1 MSLLR
6 LDLLSNEAIQD
17 LSPSFD
23 LLTATEHKD
32 GKYRLRRYS
41 MVELLAEPYM
51 FKQLPTN
58 TFMQTDEYNDFQGNV
73 ERKFDNIDECILNGK
88 GMKELI
94 YKFRMGNKLPIG
106 TPIDIHQMR
115 IITLYDETPVSP
127 EGVHRDGYDFIAM
140 IGIARDN
147 IKGGHLLVYTEQ
159 DGDHFMSIPLNAG
172 QMVTLDDTKLWHNA
186 SDIKTVDKTKNGY
199 MDAFIVTAKIDKK
212 DSVWI

>member
-41 MVELLAEPYM
+41 IVELLAEPHM
-51 FKQLPTN
+51 FKPLPAN

-73 ERKFDNIDECILNGK
+73 ERKFENIDEYILNGK

-94 YKFRMGNKLPIG
+94 YKFRMMNELPVG

-186 SDIKTVDKTKNGY
+186 SDIQTVDKTKNGY
-199 MDAFIVTAKIDKK
+199 MDAFIVTAKINKK
-212 DSVWI
+212 DSVW

>member
-41 MVELLAEPYM
+41 MVELLTEPHM

-73 ERKFDNIDECILNGK
+73 ERKFENVDETVLDGQ
-88 GMKELI
+88 GMRELI
-94 YKFRMGNKLPIG
+94 YKFRMINKLPVG

-115 IITLYDETPVSP
+115 IITLYNETPVSP

-186 SDIKTVDKTKNGY
+186 SDIQTVDKTKNGY
-199 MDAFIVTAKIDKK
+199 MDAFIVTAKISKK
-212 DSVWI
+212 DLVW

>member
-1 MSLLR
+1 MRLLR
-6 LDLLSNEAIQD
+6 YDLLSNEAIQD
-17 LSPSFD
+17 LSPSFE

-41 MVELLAEPYM
+41 IVELLAEPHM
-51 FKQLPTN
+51 FKALPSN

-73 ERKFDNIDECILNGK
+73 ERKFENIDEYILDGK

-94 YKFRMGNKLPIG
+94 YKFRMMNKLPVG

-186 SDIKTVDKTKNGY
+186 SDIQTVDKTKNGY
-199 MDAFIVTAKIDKK
+199 MDAFIVTAKINKK

>member
-41 MVELLAEPYM
+41 IVELLAEPHM
-51 FKQLPTN
+51 FKPLPSN

-73 ERKFDNIDECILNGK
+73 ERKFENIDEYILDGK

-94 YKFRMGNKLPIG
+94 YKFRMMNKLPVG

-186 SDIKTVDKTKNGY
+186 SDIQTVDKTKNGY
-199 MDAFIVTAKIDKK
+199 MDAFIITAKINKK
-212 DSVWI
+212 DSVW

>member
-94 YKFRMGNKLPIG
+94 YKSNR
-106 TPIDIHQMR
+106 
-115 IITLYDETPVSP
+115 
-127 EGVHRDGYDFIAM
+127 
-140 IGIARDN
+140 
-147 IKGGHLLVYTEQ
+147 YTSNE
-159 DGDHFMSIPLNAG
+159 N
-172 QMVTLDDTKLWHNA
+172 HN
-186 SDIKTVDKTKNGY
+186 
-199 MDAFIVTAKIDKK
+199 
-212 DSVWI
+212 SV